1 MELTER
7 FLKYVAVPT
16 SSDDKSTTVPT
27 AEKEFVLAKMLVED
41 MREIGY
47 RGCLC
52 RRQMLRLR
60 TYSRDG
66 RIREQEE
73 NRLYLAHR
81 HLSRLCGAR
90 RLSRRIIKN
99 YDGGDVVLGD
109 SGRVLEVAAFPH
121 LKKLTGRTLITTD
134 GNTLLGADGATK
146 SGVSEI
152 LYAAEEKLI
161 KSGIPSRTYFDCVHT
176 RRGMRNIC
184 RHTKL
189 TFPHSTRSLL
199 TLSTAEPRER

>member
-41 MREIGY
+41 MREIGIADAY
-47 RGCLC
+47 VDDKCYVYGHIPA
-52 RRQMLRLR
+52 
-60 TYSRDG
+60 TEGY
-66 RIREQEE
+66 E
-73 NRLYLAHR
+73 NKKKIGFISHIDTSPDFAD
-81 HLSRLCGAR
+81 SPIKPQ
-90 RLSRRIIKN
+90 IIKN

-134 GNTLLGADGATK
+134 GNTLLGADDK

-152 LYAAEEKLI
+152 LYAAEKLI
-161 KSGIPSRTYFDCVHT
+161 KSGIPH
-176 RRGMRNIC
+176 
-184 RHTKL
+184 
-189 TFPHSTRSLL
+189 
-199 TLSTAEPRER
+199 